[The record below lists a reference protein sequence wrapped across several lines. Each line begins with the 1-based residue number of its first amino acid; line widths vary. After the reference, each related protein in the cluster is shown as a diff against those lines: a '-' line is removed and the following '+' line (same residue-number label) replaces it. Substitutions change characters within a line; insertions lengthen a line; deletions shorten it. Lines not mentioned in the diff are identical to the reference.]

1 MSEDMSFHDEEE
13 KEDDFTKK
21 NIKPNDMNNTQTSK
35 VSKSSKSS
43 KTSSLKSKEKND
55 ENSSKISGS
64 KNSGSINSGSK
75 KLKLKS
81 SNQNSQNSNTN
92 QTTPDENVSTRTYL
106 EQNVVSVVQEGMYE
120 LAKTRPD
127 NPLEFL
133 GNYILER
140 AKNK

>member
-43 KTSSLKSKEKND
+43 KTSSVKSKEKND

-64 KNSGSINSGSK
+64 KNSGSK

-92 QTTPDENVSTRTYL
+92 QTTPDQNVSTRTYL

-133 GNYILER
+133 GNFILER

>member
-1 MSEDMSFHDEEE
+1 MSFHDEEE

-43 KTSSLKSKEKND
+43 KTSSVKSKEKND

-64 KNSGSINSGSK
+64 KNSGSK

-92 QTTPDENVSTRTYL
+92 QTTPDQNVSTRTYL

-133 GNYILER
+133 GNFILER